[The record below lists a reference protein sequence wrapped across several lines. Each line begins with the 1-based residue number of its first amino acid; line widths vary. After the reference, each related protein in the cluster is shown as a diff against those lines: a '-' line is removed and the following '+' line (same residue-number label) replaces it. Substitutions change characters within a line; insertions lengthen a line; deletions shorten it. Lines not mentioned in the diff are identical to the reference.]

1 MHAQQHGNHSHN
13 PTSHLSHDQPRNK
26 PSTNS
31 NNHSDYAQYRKQIP
45 CKFWM
50 HAGCNRGDTCYYKH
64 NILEESVLAH
74 VADHIITSVEA
85 KMTRIMHIALDA
97 QTKSIT
103 NITQNQID
111 HMESRIIQTLR
122 KDLVKTME
130 NQQTKRNKTYQNNLT
145 KLVKTKLK
153 SIRSSIDNNHQ
164 ELAQS
169 LLSHSI
175 ALQRMNQ
182 IAQDGLEDTRAATM
196 HIKSTSVPPAVKL
209 SSAMTKQQTECFQT
223 TKQVRHH
230 GTILSPTTT
239 PQHRVL
245 YDGADPHITQ
255 SPMHTKSTSAP
266 QINHEVDAQH
276 NGSNITEQ
284 TLHAPEIQM
293 DYNVSITTSIE
304 TTEPLLTA
312 RTPDTFRFDLPMIEP
327 NNVESMH
334 DSEKY
339 GGGDLTPVKFDW
351 TDTSYGSIHGSNI
364 DGASCAMN
372 NMEYKPPAVKPS
384 ISNDMDASQ
393 QEAAQT
399 MTSGM
404 DLNKEATEL
413 NLILEEEEE
422 NDACACIDVKSMW
435 SMHTYDTDID
445 DKHVDDGS
453 VSPIT
458 SNTSIQE
465 QQLKAQQ
472 LKECGNELY
481 RKRQYNAALE
491 VYRDAQKLDPSD
503 PIYISNESAVLYMMG
518 RNEECIECCERAIN
532 MDPDRDMSF
541 KLFRRIGTRL
551 SNLH

>member
-1 MHAQQHGNHSHN
+1 MDTSSTNIPNNTTHCHQYSQYSQQQQGNHSHN

-74 VADHIITSVEA
+74 VADHIIASVEA

-145 KLVKTKLK
+145 KLAQSTNSQLK

-196 HIKSTSVPPAVKL
+196 HTKGTSVPPAVKL

-230 GTILSPTTT
+230 GTLLSPTTT

-393 QEAAQT
+393 QETASTQWKW
-399 MTSGM
+399 GF
-404 DLNKEATEL
+404 
-413 NLILEEEEE
+413 
-422 NDACACIDVKSMW
+422 
-435 SMHTYDTDID
+435 
-445 DKHVDDGS
+445 
-453 VSPIT
+453 
-458 SNTSIQE
+458 QE
-465 QQLKAQQ
+465 
-472 LKECGNELY
+472 
-481 RKRQYNAALE
+481 
-491 VYRDAQKLDPSD
+491 
-503 PIYISNESAVLYMMG
+503 
-518 RNEECIECCERAIN
+518 
-532 MDPDRDMSF
+532 
-541 KLFRRIGTRL
+541 
-551 SNLH
+551 